1 MACPSLMQDVA
12 EAFLPCVKAS
22 VRASNKHQWSTL
34 REDYLKPIL
43 LASLNEPFA
52 SCTRTL
58 SDESSDAIERFNPT
72 PAAEE
77 VDAALIPS
85 DFMFNTHANDVEQ
98 IETALLGL
106 QTFEN
111 VHSFADSAAQ
121 SLLKEK
127 VGKAAFDCAKFSEA
141 YRKIRDAAITF
152 LNSSSA
158 TSAATAAS
166 VNAKEYPQNAARTII
181 SGFTDVNLL
190 ADLIEDDNVDASI
203 SYEEKE
209 KKFTALAN
217 LLAQMEKVNR
227 EKFKEIIAERLESE
241 ASIST
246 NVNRALVALMAFNM
260 YLDSKSAVSEEDI
273 VVLRKLA
280 PSIAVFSRV
289 TSKRDLELKNKNDD
303 DLSTL
308 FVSKSLK
315 FLKTAAEKDTQ
326 NLSANILAAMF
337 AIAIETL
344 SCSGNKRMALNA
356 SRLVN
361 AAVREQPLAARGAV
375 SGMISSTRVKFKA
388 LLDYSSGVVDDEGG
402 GTSTMEERKRQP
414 GKIALAAFQ

>member
-1 MACPSLMQDVA
+1 MHIPHDIELIKRSAELREGSEKQMLDDMIMEKFEILPGDLVMACPSLMQDVA

-52 SCTRTL
+52 SCIRTL

-121 SLLKEK
+121 TLLKEK

-152 LNSSSA
+152 LNSSPA
-158 TSAATAAS
+158 ISAATAAS

-217 LLAQMEKVNR
+217 LLAAKWKKSIEKVQRDNR
-227 EKFKEIIAERLESE
+227 GSAW
-241 ASIST
+241 
-246 NVNRALVALMAFNM
+246 RAKHL
-260 YLDSKSAVSEEDI
+260 Y
-273 VVLRKLA
+273 
-280 PSIAVFSRV
+280 
-289 TSKRDLELKNKNDD
+289 
-303 DLSTL
+303 
-308 FVSKSLK
+308 
-315 FLKTAAEKDTQ
+315 
-326 NLSANILAAMF
+326 
-337 AIAIETL
+337 
-344 SCSGNKRMALNA
+344 
-356 SRLVN
+356 
-361 AAVREQPLAARGAV
+361 
-375 SGMISSTRVKFKA
+375 
-388 LLDYSSGVVDDEGG
+388 
-402 GTSTMEERKRQP
+402 RQM
-414 GKIALAAFQ
+414 